1 MGDCLSVTGDMR
13 RAQREE
19 RDSRLMMSVMNVI
32 IGRGHG
38 RQNSS
43 NVIPL
48 EQRLSNVNPFEPT
61 TGFAGP
67 IFTISTRQKDKDKEV
82 DDVEM
87 KAAMRWA
94 GKAKPAGQF
103 LDVEDTTMEFPCV
116 ICGEEVLDLKCDNDL
131 MAFLEKVNKKVPG
144 GIQGAKIK
152 PDLLVEMGCCHQ
164 TLHVGCLL
172 TWWLTRSHW
181 TCPHCREVY
190 LKGNEKQN
198 YPRYDERQDIIVQQV
213 YDAVTRTIW
222 NLNTDPTDDEDD
234 EFDDD
239 DRFEFTDVSDD
250 DLTTLEGLLGR

>member
-1 MGDCLSVTGDMR
+1 
-13 RAQREE
+13 
-19 RDSRLMMSVMNVI
+19 MMSVMHVV

-38 RQNSS
+38 RRQD
-43 NVIPL
+43 VIPL
-48 EQRLSNVNPFEPT
+48 EQRLNNVEPT
-61 TGFAGP
+61 TGFTGP
-67 IFTISTRQKDKDKEV
+67 IFNISTRQKDKDK

-87 KAAMRWA
+87 KAAVRWA
-94 GKAKPAGQF
+94 EKAKPTGQF
-103 LDVEDTTMEFPCV
+103 LDAEDTSEFPCV
-116 ICGEEVLDLKCDNDL
+116 ICGEEVLDLKCDNNVK
-131 MAFLEKVNKKVPG
+131 AFLEKVNKKLPG

-164 TLHVGCLL
+164 TMHVGCVL

-190 LKGNEKQN
+190 LEGNKNQN

-222 NLNTDPTDDEDD
+222 NLNTDPTDDEDY
-234 EFDDD
+234 EFED
-239 DRFEFTDVSDD
+239 DRFEFTDLSDD